1 MLISK
6 RLIRLQH
13 NPGPPTYT
21 EISLLCMLN
30 QSILYIPIYGNKTK
44 TASICDQTNDK
55 NNKTLIYT
63 IPLVHVNSKQS

>member
-1 MLISK
+1 MLSK

-21 EISLLCMLN
+21 EIIKSTLHV
-30 QSILYIPIYGNKTK
+30 QSILCIPIYGNKTK

-55 NNKTLIYT
+55 NNKTLI
-63 IPLVHVNSKQS
+63 